1 MDPFNQLEQL
11 RLDLVE
17 SAPKR
22 VAPVFEKGSKF
33 DLVKDLEISTMW
45 RTLPSWLERFHHWK
59 FMYGK
64 ANTEKKQNMLFF
76 HHKFLSGL
84 KDNETGKGVELTL
97 EEAAAYMGVEMP
109 QLISGVS

>member
-11 RLDLVE
+11 KLELVN
-17 SAPKR
+17 SVPKR

-45 RTLPSWLERFHHWK
+45 VTEHSWIERFYHWK
-59 FMYGK
+59 FRYGREE
-64 ANTEKKQNMLFF
+64 TERKQNMLFF

-84 KDNETGKGVELTL
+84 KDHETGKGVELTL
-97 EEAAAYMGVEMP
+97 EEVAAYMGVEKP
-109 QLISGVS
+109 Q